1 MKRSILLFI
10 FCTAI
15 FSRCE
20 KDDFCTKD
28 PVTPKLVLRFYDAN
42 DRDQL
47 KNTERL
53 SIWAAGKD
61 TIPDY
66 KSVATDSVSIPL
78 NSTIIETVY
87 HLKINAFDGNLAS
100 NQTTTFTIQ
109 YTPVEEF
116 VSRSCGFRVIF
127 NDVAFSSDTSTW
139 IQDYTPT
146 TLTTIDNQ
154 STAHVQIFH

>member
-1 MKRSILLFI
+1 MKRSILLLI
-10 FCTAI
+10 LCTAI
-15 FSRCE
+15 LSGCE

-47 KNTERL
+47 KKTERL

-61 TIPDY
+61 TIPTY
-66 KSVATDSVSIPL
+66 RSVALDSVAIPL
-78 NSTIIETVY
+78 NTTTIETVY
-87 HLKINAFDGNLAS
+87 HLKINDFDGNLAS
-100 NQTTTFTIQ
+100 NETATFTIQ
-109 YTPVEEF
+109 YTPEEEF

-127 NDVAFSSDTSTW
+127 NDVGFSTDTSW
-139 IQDYTPT
+139 IQDFTPAL
-146 TLTTIDNQ
+146 LTTIDNQ